1 MKHSRNDLVDCKPQR
16 GSGDRPGQSLSQQ
29 AQSACEAGNTETA
42 TALLREHV
50 REVPEHSEAWNDLGT
65 LVHARGEPEE
75 AIQCFRKAV
84 LANPENRT
92 AFENLIDA
100 YVEAEKYREAA
111 LLAERWCDAAPQTVG
126 PWITFARLN
135 LMAGDCSA
143 AKNALEKAQS
153 IEPAHPLV
161 RSALDAL
168 CAEDAS
174 VHGQVQTGRGA

>member
-16 GSGDRPGQSLSQQ
+16 AIGNRPGQSLYQQ

-84 LANPENRT
+84 LADPENRT

-100 YVEAEKYREAA
+100 YVEAEKYPEAA
-111 LLAERWCDAAPQTVG
+111 LLAERWCDAAPQAVG

-135 LMAGDCSA
+135 LMAGDCSVA
-143 AKNALEKAQS
+143 RDALEKAQS
-153 IEPAHPLV
+153 IEPDNPLV
-161 RSALDAL
+161 GAALEAL

-174 VHGQVQTGRGA
+174 VHGQVQTERGA